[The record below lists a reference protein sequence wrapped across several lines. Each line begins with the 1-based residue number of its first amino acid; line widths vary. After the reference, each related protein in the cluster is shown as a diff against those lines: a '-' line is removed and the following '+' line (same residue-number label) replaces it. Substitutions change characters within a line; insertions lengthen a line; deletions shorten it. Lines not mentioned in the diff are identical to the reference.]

1 MPIATVTDD
10 SEYRIQTKNNLL
22 SKQPYVLS
30 VTKYSTVYT
39 ALRNF
44 EDIRKQLN
52 QEYFPVIS
60 DEGFD
65 QIVMD
70 IFLNYPLLLYV
81 HRFEEF
87 VYAHWEKY

>member
-1 MPIATVTDD
+1 M
-10 SEYRIQTKNNLL
+10 
-22 SKQPYVLS
+22 LS
-30 VTKYSTVYT
+30 VTKYSSAYT

-60 DEGFD
+60 DEGVN

-70 IFLNYPLLLYV
+70 IFLSYPLLLYV
-81 HRFEEF
+81 HRFEEV
-87 VYAHWEKY
+87 VYAH

>member
-1 MPIATVTDD
+1 MPIASVRDD
-10 SEYRIQTKNNLL
+10 REYMIQTNNLL
-22 SKQPYVLS
+22 SKQPDVLS

-60 DEGFD
+60 DEGVD

-70 IFLNYPLLLYV
+70 IFFSYPLLLS
-81 HRFEEF
+81 
-87 VYAHWEKY
+87 